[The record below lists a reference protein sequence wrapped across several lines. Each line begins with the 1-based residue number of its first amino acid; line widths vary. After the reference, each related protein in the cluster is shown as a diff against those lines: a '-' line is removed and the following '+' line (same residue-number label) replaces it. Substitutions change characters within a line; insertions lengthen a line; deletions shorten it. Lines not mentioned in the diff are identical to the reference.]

1 MRGIRDAQA
10 RAGITPTN
18 HSRHNITAVKE
29 QSRLNALKK
38 MQDQEDAAG
47 APSAA
52 KQRRAAAAAA
62 ARAGPA
68 GEALPGGVARGQQPC
83 GVRTYLCG
91 GGSMCVKG
99 GEIDLGVCLV
109 ATWLL
114 V

>member
-1 MRGIRDAQA
+1 VRGIRDAQA

-38 MQDQEDAAG
+38 LQDQEDAAG

-68 GEALPGGVARGQQPC
+68 GEGHCRVGWRGSSSSRAGVGP
-83 GVRTYLCG
+83 LCVMG
-91 GGSMCVKG
+91 WWHV
-99 GEIDLGVCLV
+99 
-109 ATWLL
+109 
-114 V
+114 